1 MSWGILYYGFAVF
14 LRPME
19 IDLHATRVEITGA
32 FSAGL
37 LVAAAL
43 AVPVGRWIDRHGARS
58 LMTAGSCLGT
68 ALVLGWARVE
78 SLPALYGVWV
88 LMGVALAATLYE
100 PAFAAVVSWFTRR
113 RDRALLIVTLTAGL
127 ASTIFVPLATWLLVR
142 QGWRPALVTLAII
155 LAVITIPIH
164 ALVLR
169 RPPAG
174 ADAPAG
180 PPRAPSVGLGAALR
194 MPVFWVLSAAFLV
207 GNFATVSVTVHLIPY
222 LTERGY
228 SLQAAGVALA
238 WVGAAQLAGRIVFAP
253 IARRV
258 GHSWLTAAIFVVQ
271 AAGIALLAL
280 LGGVPVLALVV
291 LMLGASNGMATLARA
306 TLAAE
311 MFGAASYG
319 AIAGALSVG
328 TTTAR
333 ALGPVGASLLRVWLD
348 GYVPVF
354 WLLAGVLVLAAIG
367 VGVSARNAAQS

>member
-1 MSWGILYYGFAVF
+1 
-14 LRPME
+14 ME
-19 IDLHATRVEITGA
+19 VDLHASRVEITGA
-32 FSAGL
+32 FSMGL

-43 AVPVGRWIDRHGARS
+43 AVPVGRWIDRRGARA

-68 ALVLGWARVE
+68 ALTLAWARVE
-78 SLPALYGVWV
+78 SLPALYAVWV

-100 PAFAAVVSWFTRR
+100 PAFAAVVSWFSRQ

-127 ASTIFVPLATWLLVR
+127 ASTIFVPLATWLLLR
-142 QGWRPALVTLAII
+142 QGWRPAIVTLAVI

-169 RPPAG
+169 RPPDG
-174 ADAPAG
+174 GDAPAG
-180 PPRAPSVGLGAALR
+180 HPRGPSVGLRAALR
-194 MPVFWVLSAAFLV
+194 TPVFWVLSTAFMV

-228 SLQAAGVALA
+228 SLQAAGVALG
-238 WVGAAQLAGRIVFAP
+238 WIGATQLAGRIVFAP

-271 AAGIALLAL
+271 AAGIVLLAML
-280 LGGVPVLALVV
+280 TRLPVLWLVV
-291 LMLGASNGMATLARA
+291 LMLGAANGMATLARA

-311 MFGAASYG
+311 MFGRASYG

-328 TTTAR
+328 TTAAR
-333 ALGPVGASLLRVWLD
+333 AVGPVGASLLRVWLG
-348 GYVPVF
+348 GYEAVF
-354 WLLAGVLVLAAIG
+354 WLLGGVIVLAALG
-367 VGVSARNAAQS
+367 VAASARRAPGS